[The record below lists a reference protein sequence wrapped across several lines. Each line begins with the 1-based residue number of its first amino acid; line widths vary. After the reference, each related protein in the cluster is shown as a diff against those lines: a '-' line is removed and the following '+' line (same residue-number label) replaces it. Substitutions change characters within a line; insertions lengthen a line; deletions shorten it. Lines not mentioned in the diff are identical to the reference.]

1 MAGQNDDFG
10 MDGIPPEFA
19 AQAAAL
25 RRRERLAEAMMARG
39 MQPQPAGQMVGR
51 FYVPAAPF
59 TGVSNMI
66 SGFANQAQLS
76 GIDKERAALGEQYR
90 QAQAQAVKDF
100 VTGGQPQF
108 KPQSDAEESM
118 GVTPQAFPV
127 DPASRHAK
135 IIEAMTSPY
144 PGLRNI
150 AGMEYANL
158 SKAEQAKRDWEM
170 KLQYEPQLAG
180 ATEGAK
186 NPALMARK
194 QAEIDA
200 ETKAAPIKAA
210 GEAQARLPY
219 QQDLAAFNAKLD
231 IAKAGPVAMAQA
243 GAQQPGKDFERANKL
258 RDEFSA
264 LTKDFRTV
272 QDAYQKIQSTSD
284 TGAGDMSL
292 LYSYVKLLDPGSVVR
307 ESEFATAAASGSFGE
322 QVQGAVQRVLSGQ
335 RLPPTLRAAFKNEAT
350 NIYGAQRKGFENISK
365 TYGDLAGKYGIPV
378 DQVVYD
384 YSAGGAAPVPQSSGA
399 PAVGERKGGYRF
411 KGGDPSSPASWER
424 VE

>member
-10 MDGIPPEFA
+10 MGGLPPELA

-25 RRRERLAEAMMARG
+25 RRRERLAEAMLARD
-39 MQPQPAGQMVGR
+39 MQPRPAGRMVGR
-51 FYVPAAPF
+51 FYVPTSPWAAASDAASSF
-59 TGVSNMI
+59 VNAS
-66 SGFANQAQLS
+66 QLS

-100 VTGGQPQF
+100 VSGGQPQF
-108 KPQSDAEESM
+108 KEQSAAEESM

-127 DPASRHAK
+127 DPADRRAK

-144 PGLRNI
+144 PMLRNV
-150 AGMEYANL
+150 AGMEYGAL
-158 SKAEQAKRDWEM
+158 EKAAQAQRDWDMKLRYQPQLTGAEEAAKNPFLIAREQAK
-170 KLQYEPQLAG
+170 
-180 ATEGAK
+180 
-186 NPALMARK
+186 
-194 QAEIDA
+194 IDA
-200 ETKAAPIKAA
+200 ETKAAPVKAA

-219 QQDLAAFNAKLD
+219 QQQLSQFNAQMD
-231 IAKAGPVAMAQA
+231 IAKAGPVASAQA
-243 GAQQPGKDFERANKL
+243 VAQQPGKDFERANKL
-258 RDEFSA
+258 RDEFNT

-322 QVQGAVQRVLSGQ
+322 QVQGAVQRVLSGE

-350 NIYGAQRKGFENISK
+350 NIYGAQRKGFENISR

-384 YSAGGAAPVPQSSGA
+384 YSASQPAAPAAPPQTPENGWTYKRVP
-399 PAVGERKGGYRF
+399 
-411 KGGDPSSPASWER
+411 
-424 VE
+424 